1 MFPQNFSFSHSV
13 GSAYYSYYR
22 HCPASYQPCLP
33 PLRYSIPHELGGT
46 PRRHRDGEPTL
57 LTSEMGPRVL
67 SIYCADCTESC
78 YMETLQEEID
88 GVLGRMES
96 LHKIE
101 GAAALSYL
109 VSKLVCPK
117 GVV

>member
-1 MFPQNFSFSHSV
+1 
-13 GSAYYSYYR
+13 
-22 HCPASYQPCLP
+22 
-33 PLRYSIPHELGGT
+33 
-46 PRRHRDGEPTL
+46 
-57 LTSEMGPRVL
+57 
-67 SIYCADCTESC
+67 
-78 YMETLQEEID
+78 METLQEEID